1 MNDIHHDLH
10 MTVGDASEDI
20 IVQMDT
26 LLEQMKIAA
35 RLAEAQSSFIKTLT
49 YGEAIA
55 GIWEKPPDDEN
66 AVADTNG
73 LYLNCVNSGLY
84 MVVSLCLYST
94 ILNQSLL
101 LDLHCWYIKILFAQ
115 FLNK

>member
-1 MNDIHHDLH
+1 

-84 MVVSLCLYST
+84 MVSLLSFLYSIT
-94 ILNQSLL
+94 LNRNLL
-101 LDLHCWYIKILFAQ
+101 LNSNIDISRLIYTTFQ
-115 FLNK
+115 RVE